1 MTDQQKPERVD
12 ELFRQAFEQLPDGP
26 ASSGWDK
33 PSDRVWQNIQADMA
47 KTQKGWSMQAIL
59 LLGAMALL
67 IAAGIYWTISRPE
80 PSAPNPVIPT
90 SVEQITPSA
99 QENLPAKAADST
111 PVESKN
117 KPGIDPKK
125 PAKQT
130 NTSAPASKTLDNAA
144 QPLPGSKT
152 TLPPNTTEANK
163 QQR

>member
-1 MTDQQKPERVD
+1 MTEHQKPERVD
-12 ELFRQAFEQLPDGP
+12 ELFRQAFEQLPDSP

-47 KTQKGWSMQAIL
+47 KTNKGWSMQSVL
-59 LLGAMALL
+59 LLGTMLLL
-67 IAAGIYWTISRPE
+67 ITAGIYWMTNRTE
-80 PSAPNPVIPT
+80 PSVSQPVTPT
-90 SVEQITPSA
+90 SVEQTTPSA
-99 QENLPAKAADST
+99 QEIQPAKAADST
-111 PVESKN
+111 PAESTS

-130 NTSAPASKTLDNAA
+130 NTSTPASKTLDNAA